1 MLKFLSLCIVT
12 GMALTAIPAAAA
24 TIVTQTADDQET
36 GADEPSPTIASE
48 PSIGAH
54 FSTWTDYGLATSHR
68 AVTGGIGARGAARA
82 SSTKA
87 NAAVAAP
94 AVAGA
99 KAKPLAPPT
108 TWALATGGLGLIGVA
123 MRRRGRKGRGTRL
136 GYRGP

>member
-1 MLKFLSLCIVT
+1 
-12 GMALTAIPAAAA
+12 MALTAIPAAAA
-24 TIVTQTADDQET
+24 TIVTQTTDDQET
-36 GADEPSPTIASE
+36 GADEPSPTVASE

-87 NAAVAAP
+87 NAAVAGP

-99 KAKPLAPPT
+99 KAKPLAPPA
-108 TWALATGGLGLIGVA
+108 TWALATGGLGLIGLA
-123 MRRRGRKGRGTRL
+123 MRRRRRKGRVTRL